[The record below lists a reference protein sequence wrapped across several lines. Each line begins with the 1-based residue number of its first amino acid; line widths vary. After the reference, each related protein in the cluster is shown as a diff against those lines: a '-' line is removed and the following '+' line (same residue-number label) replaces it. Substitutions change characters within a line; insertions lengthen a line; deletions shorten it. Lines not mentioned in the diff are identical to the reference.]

1 MGMKKLCVALVA
13 IALGAVT
20 VAPAS
25 AAEGNPAEGNQ
36 IVEIENVA
44 YGQCLQ
50 PLTPEPHSDIAF
62 GDCTGAVDQ
71 RWELIGLG
79 GGKHLLRN
87 LASTECVSDR
97 YGHFYCDDEEP
108 EAQAELVPDV
118 NGSTRFKFR
127 EEYLSGFT
135 WDDGRRDT
143 WITRFADTDE
153 QRWRVRQV
161 GTTTPVDTT
170 GQVVRIR
177 TLDFGYG
184 CITVQASSRLRPVPC
199 VNAPEEKFQRIELP
213 NGSTAL
219 RSVAS
224 GKCVAAK
231 AATGYDLEVVAD
243 CAPEDTRQHFTIEPA
258 KTGAVRIRHSA
269 DQRYATPGFYAHLK
283 ERMRDINTWQL
294 WDLLPA

>member
-1 MGMKKLCVALVA
+1 MGMKKLCVALAA

-25 AAEGNPAEGNQ
+25 AAEGNQ

-50 PLTPEPHSDIAF
+50 PSTPEPHSVIAF
-62 GDCTGAVDQ
+62 GDCTGAVSQ

-87 LASTECVSDR
+87 LASTECVSDK
-97 YGHFYCDDEEP
+97 YGHYYCDDEEP
-108 EAQAELVPDV
+108 EAQAEMTTDAD
-118 NGSTRFKFR
+118 GSTRFKFG
-127 EEYLSGFT
+127 EGYLAGFT
-135 WDDGRRDT
+135 WSDGRRDA
-143 WITRFADTDE
+143 WITSFANTDE

-184 CITVQASSRLRPVPC
+184 CITLTNPWLRPLPC
-199 VNAPEEKFQRIELP
+199 VNAPEEKFQRIELA

-219 RSVAS
+219 RSLAN

-231 AATGYDLEVVAD
+231 AGSPHDLEVVAD
-243 CAPEDTRQHFTIEPA
+243 CAPDDTRQHFTIEPA

-269 DQRYATPGFYAHLK
+269 DQRYVTPGYDAHLN